1 MSSIEG
7 GHGHAAVK
15 VANWRK
21 ARRVTNR
28 LRRRNIFA
36 EQVGEDSTVL
46 YPPAAFALHD
56 ARGRLYALMVVRQDP
71 SSEKGWKRV

>member
-21 ARRVTNR
+21 AKKVTSR

-36 EQVGEDSTVL
+36 EQVREDSAVL
-46 YPPAAFALHD
+46 YPPVVFAPRG
-56 ARGRLYALMVVRQDP
+56 ANGRLYALIAVRYDP
-71 SSEKGWKRV
+71 SS

>member
-21 ARRVTNR
+21 AKRMTRR

-36 EQVGEDSTVL
+36 EQVREDWAAL
-46 YPPAAFALHD
+46 YPPVVFAFQGAS
-56 ARGRLYALMVVRQDP
+56 GRLYALTVVRYDP
-71 SSEKGWKRV
+71 SS